1 MRKLGCGAFFH
12 ILGGAL
18 EMFGKKR
25 MGSRFLGCC
34 SRWPK
39 VLALLEGF
47 VARRSVSSEL
57 IRRDVTF
64 AFWSLQFTFG
74 LFVLRVRTC
83 FRYGTETYK
92 IIARIYLTYLHAH
105 M

>member
-1 MRKLGCGAFFH
+1 
-12 ILGGAL
+12 
-18 EMFGKKR
+18 MFGKKR

-92 IIARIYLTYLHAH
+92 IIARIYLTYLTYLHAH